1 MNQNL
6 MADVEGRPS
15 DGVMEKKGRGGGG
28 GCDPENF
35 CRISTS
41 YAKKKIKRA

>member
-15 DGVMEKKGRGGGG
+15 DGVMEKKGRGGGEG
-28 GCDPENF
+28 VIQ
-35 CRISTS
+35 RIS
-41 YAKKKIKRA
+41 AEFLLHMQKKK